1 MKFSLFF
8 YILFCGSLIGAVGV
22 ILGLYIVLWGKAKDN
37 TGEKEGKEE
46 NLQIDVSSER
56 ARYNNDLE
64 EPLLPDKTR
73 NINEINEQ
81 QF

>member
-1 MKFSLFF
+1 M
-8 YILFCGSLIGAVGV
+8 
-22 ILGLYIVLWGKAKDN
+22 LWGKAKDN